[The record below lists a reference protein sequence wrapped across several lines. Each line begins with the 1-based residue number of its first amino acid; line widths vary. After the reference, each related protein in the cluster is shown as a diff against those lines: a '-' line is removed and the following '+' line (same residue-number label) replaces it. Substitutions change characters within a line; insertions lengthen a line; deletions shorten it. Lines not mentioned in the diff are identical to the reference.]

1 MERNKSNR
9 VISQW
14 QKLPAIALFVALTS
28 LGCQFLH
35 AEPPEIVCS
44 VSEKEVFVGES
55 ITYQIDLKNTEN
67 PNAPDL
73 SEIKE
78 QFAVDFLG
86 EASNNQS
93 QTMIINGRISQSSTL
108 SHVYQYR
115 LTAKQAGAL
124 LIPPVTASVD
134 GKSIKSNT
142 LSLRVLEIPVQDK
155 VIPEIVPGPTKVY
168 PTQSFTIKLRILVQ
182 PISNLDPMRTIK
194 QLRLSPP
201 TIQISWLKAPEGLS
215 TNQVSDWLQPLLS
228 KNNVGFSINE
238 VTADSGS
245 IFERRRSPVFDIGKG
260 RETRNGLSGT
270 AIDYFVYELER
281 EFIADKAGIYT
292 FGPAIVR
299 GTLDSRFIAIAP
311 AVTVDVAEVP
321 SPRPNNFIGGIGKY
335 NVIATATPNEMRVG
349 DPMTLTLQFAK
360 GRNSGSLELISAPDL
375 NAIQEISENFEIVD
389 KNPVGR
395 MEGNSKKFAY
405 GLRPKQP
412 GVSIPPL
419 TLSTFDPATES
430 FSEITTEPILL
441 TVSSPTASIAG
452 GDLIGAIGSQKKLTE
467 IRSMSEGIF
476 HNVTDASQ
484 IADER
489 YVLVDSVPWVVGL
502 WFGTGIAIAATIALR
517 RKSSDVGRQRR
528 AAARRKAHSRNA
540 VAIVLL
546 SKGKEKESLSEARA
560 AILGLIADT
569 RNQIADGL
577 TTADVNAAMTESSV
591 PTETQSRLLR
601 LLEKI
606 ESAEYGAGRL
616 GDSNAI
622 LNEVSELI
630 DKLGPYL
637 ERSAAR

>member
-14 QKLPAIALFVALTS
+14 QKLPAITLFVALTS

-201 TIQISWLKAPEGLS
+201 TIQISWLKAPEGLR